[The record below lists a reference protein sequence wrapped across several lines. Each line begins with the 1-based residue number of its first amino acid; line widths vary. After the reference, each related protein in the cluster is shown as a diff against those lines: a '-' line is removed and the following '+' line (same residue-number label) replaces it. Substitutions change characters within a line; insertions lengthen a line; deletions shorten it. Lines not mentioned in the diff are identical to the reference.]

1 MNVIIDALKD
11 TLNMAPI
18 LLMLYIGF
26 EYVEARW
33 QQPIVDAVEHAGRV
47 GPLVASLGA
56 AIPQC
61 GFSVM
66 ASALYTQR
74 LITMGTLVATY
85 LATSDEALPVLLSK
99 PGQSHVVLPLIGVKV
114 VMAVAGGYVT
124 DAVMSKTNR
133 RRATECCNRAQAEQN
148 ARHIGED
155 SCSCEDTRRSCEPAG
170 RNVVWREILSSA
182 LRRAAEVLLF
192 VFLTSLGIG
201 LLINGIGQAE
211 LARLLLNNTLLQP
224 VLAALIGLIPNC
236 AASVALT
243 ELYVGG
249 VITFGSVVAGLGAAG
264 GLGLLV
270 LVRENHDARNT
281 AMVVGWLL
289 GISIATGIV
298 IQLAQGVAR

>member
-1 MNVIIDALKD
+1 MNAIVDALKD
-11 TLNMAPI
+11 TLNMVPI
-18 LLMLYIGF
+18 LLLLYIGL

-33 QQPIVDAVEHAGRV
+33 EQPIVGAVEHAGRI

-85 LATSDEALPVLLSK
+85 LATSDEALPVLISK
-99 PGQSHVVLPLIGVKV
+99 PGQSHVVLPLIAVKV

-124 DAVMSKTNR
+124 DAVMAATNR
-133 RRATECCNRAQAEQN
+133 RRMRECSNPMQAEQT
-148 ARHIGED
+148 ARRIGED
-155 SCSCEDTRRSCEPAG
+155 SCSCEDTRRSCESTG
-170 RNVVWREILSSA
+170 RTVVWREILWSA
-182 LRRAAEVLLF
+182 LRRALQVALF
-192 VFLTSLGIG
+192 VFLTSVAIG
-201 LLINGIGQAE
+201 LLISGIGQAE
-211 LARLLLNNTLLQP
+211 LSRLLLNNTLLQP

-264 GLGLLV
+264 GLGLIV

-281 AMVVGWLL
+281 VAVVSWLL
-289 GISIATGIV
+289 GISIATGIF
-298 IQLAQGVAR
+298 IQLLQGALR